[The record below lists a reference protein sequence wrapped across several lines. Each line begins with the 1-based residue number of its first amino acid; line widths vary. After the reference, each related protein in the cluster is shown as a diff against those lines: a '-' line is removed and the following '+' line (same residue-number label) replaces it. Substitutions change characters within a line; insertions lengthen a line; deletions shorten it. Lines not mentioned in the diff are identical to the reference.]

1 MTEKLYEN
9 DSLLRTC
16 TGVVTACTGADGKY
30 LVELDR
36 TVFFPEGG
44 GQLSD
49 RGKINDVAVS
59 HVTEKDGHILHECS
73 APLVVGTQV
82 NVVLDWSVRL
92 DRMQQHSGEHILSY
106 ACWKLFKA
114 LNVGFH
120 MNEERVFID
129 LDKEITDEELEQAET
144 LANEIVWDN
153 RPITVQYL
161 PHDEAAKLKDKMR
174 KFNDKLRGIL
184 RLVTVKDADVCTC
197 CGTHPPFT
205 GMIGMIKVISKVKH
219 KGGCRIEFVC
229 GGRALQYTSVNLKI
243 LNTVAESLSTSAELI
258 MDSLQ
263 KQKHEKMQLQI
274 KLANAN
280 KMVLRTRLENS
291 LANALK
297 AGNCLFC
304 CLSYDGLD
312 GREEKCLQDLL
323 EEHNNVLLL
332 FLNSYGGRL
341 RYSLLRSAGC
351 DADCGKLLRELNPLF
366 NGKGGGK
373 QDFAQGSTELSEN
386 LAELMQQAQAKL
398 RSLV

>member
-16 TGVVTACTGADGKY
+16 TGVVTACTEVNGKY
-30 LVELDR
+30 LIETDR
-36 TVFFPEGG
+36 TVLFPEGG

-49 RGKINDVAVS
+49 RGKINDVVVS
-59 HVTEKDGHILHECS
+59 HVAEKDGHIFHEC
-73 APLVVGTQV
+73 AVPLAVGTPV

-106 ACWKLFKA
+106 ACWNLFKA

-129 LDKEITDEELEQAET
+129 LDKEITDEELEQVET

-161 PHDEAAKLKDKMR
+161 PYEEAAKLKEQMR

-184 RLVTVKDADVCTC
+184 RLITVKDADVCTC

-205 GMIGMIKVISKVKH
+205 GMIGMIKVIGKVKH

-229 GGRALQYTSVNLKI
+229 GGRALQYTSANLKI

-263 KQKHEKMQLQI
+263 KQKHEKMQLQT

-280 KMVLRTRLENS
+280 KIVLRTQLENS
-291 LANALK
+291 VVNAVGM
-297 AGNCLFC
+297 GNYLFC
-304 CLSYDGLD
+304 ALSYDGLD
-312 GREEKCLQDLL
+312 GREEKYLQDLL

-332 FLNSYGGRL
+332 FLNNYGGRL

-351 DADCGKLLRELNPLF
+351 DADCSKLLRELNSLF

-373 QDFAQGSTELSEN
+373 QDFAQGSTEPVKNLSG
-386 LAELMQQAQAKL
+386 LMQQAQAKL
-398 RSLV
+398 QSLM